1 MFKKLKEFF
10 TGEISPKPEEQISD
24 ALEETADSENED
36 VLEESQ
42 ETEIQETET
51 VLKDEELVSVFITEQ
66 DTPDQGSTDE
76 PQKESDLQNIK
87 TFDETDLSEIPDVVQ
102 ELTEIEEV
110 EKIEKIEKIEENES
124 TNLTGFEEITDNEPK
139 SLFAR
144 LKAGL
149 SKTAQNVTGKLDQLF
164 QGHIKIDEELY
175 EEIEEIL
182 ITADIGFD
190 TTINIVETL
199 RNNIRRKSIQDVNG
213 VREELKN
220 IIEELLTSED
230 NHLNLEPLPAIMVVV
245 GVNGVGKTTSI
256 GKIAMRLKK
265 ERKSVMLVAADTF
278 RAAAAEQLSIWAQ
291 RAEVEIIKHQENAD
305 PSAVIFDGIQ
315 KAKANKIDVLIC
327 DTAGRLHNKKNLMQE
342 LSKIFRIIEREY
354 PEAKKEVLLVIDATT
369 GQNAVNQV
377 KIFKEAAPLD
387 GIILT
392 KLDGTA
398 KGGVV
403 LSVKSGLDIPIKLIG
418 VGEKIEDL
426 QDFDAKAFAN
436 ALFDQQ

>member
-1 MFKKLKEFF
+1 MKMFKKLKEFF
-10 TGEISPKPEEQISD
+10 TGEVSPKPEEQIADILDETIDSAD
-24 ALEETADSENED
+24 EEISEASQEAEIVLPAEETVSAVIPEETTSESEVED
-36 VLEESQ
+36 
-42 ETEIQETET
+42 ETE
-51 VLKDEELVSVFITEQ
+51 
-66 DTPDQGSTDE
+66 
-76 PQKESDLQNIK
+76 KE
-87 TFDETDLSEIPDVVQ
+87 VA
-102 ELTEIEEV
+102 EEV
-110 EKIEKIEKIEENES
+110 EDMDENAMSESEEIVQASTETEEMNSNDLTES
-124 TNLTGFEEITDNEPK
+124 EEITENEPK

-149 SKTAQNVTGKLDQLF
+149 SKTAQNFTGKLDQLF

-230 NHLNLEPLPAIMVVV
+230 NRLSLEPLPVIMVIV

-265 ERKSVMLVAADTF
+265 EGKSVMLVAADTF

-291 RAEVEIIKHQENAD
+291 RADVEIIKHQEGAD
-305 PSAVIFDGIQ
+305 PSAVIFDGIH
-315 KAKANKIDVLIC
+315 KAKANKTDVLIC

>member
-10 TGEISPKPEEQISD
+10 TGEVSPKPEEQIADILDETIDSAD
-24 ALEETADSENED
+24 EEISEASQEAEIVLPAEETVSAVIPEETTSESEVED
-36 VLEESQ
+36 
-42 ETEIQETET
+42 ETE
-51 VLKDEELVSVFITEQ
+51 
-66 DTPDQGSTDE
+66 
-76 PQKESDLQNIK
+76 KE
-87 TFDETDLSEIPDVVQ
+87 VA
-102 ELTEIEEV
+102 EEV
-110 EKIEKIEKIEENES
+110 EDMDENAMSESEEIVQASTETEEMNSNDLTES
-124 TNLTGFEEITDNEPK
+124 EEITENEPK

-149 SKTAQNVTGKLDQLF
+149 SKTAQNFTGKLDQLF

-230 NHLNLEPLPAIMVVV
+230 NRLSLEPLPVIMVIV

-265 ERKSVMLVAADTF
+265 EGKSVMLVAADTF

-291 RAEVEIIKHQENAD
+291 RADVEIIKHQEGAD
-305 PSAVIFDGIQ
+305 PSAVIFDGIH
-315 KAKANKIDVLIC
+315 KAKANKTDVLIC

>member
-1 MFKKLKEFF
+1 MKMFKKLKEFF
-10 TGEISPKPEEQISD
+10 TGEVSPKPEEQIADILDETIDSAD
-24 ALEETADSENED
+24 EEISEASQEAEIVLPAEETVSAVIPEETTSESEVED
-36 VLEESQ
+36 
-42 ETEIQETET
+42 ETE
-51 VLKDEELVSVFITEQ
+51 
-66 DTPDQGSTDE
+66 
-76 PQKESDLQNIK
+76 KE
-87 TFDETDLSEIPDVVQ
+87 VA
-102 ELTEIEEV
+102 EEV
-110 EKIEKIEKIEENES
+110 EDMDENAMSESEEIVQASTETEEMNSNDLTES
-124 TNLTGFEEITDNEPK
+124 EEITENEPK

-149 SKTAQNVTGKLDQLF
+149 SKTAQNFTGKLDQLL

-230 NHLNLEPLPAIMVVV
+230 NRLSLEPLPVIMVIV

-265 ERKSVMLVAADTF
+265 EGKSVMLVAADTF

-291 RAEVEIIKHQENAD
+291 RADVEIIKHQEGAD
-305 PSAVIFDGIQ
+305 PSAVIFDGIH
-315 KAKANKIDVLIC
+315 KAKANKTDVLIC